1 MDHFCNLKS
10 CIIKQSSIRAV
21 QFQAVLNTCIIGCF
35 IKKKRGRYSKYLNN
49 FKVYIPMVSQIS
61 DLFELFGELSI
72 FKQIGICKILET
84 IVIRTVGTRTVDAT
98 SLPHV
103 AESHFIPF
111 FLNQQQYSI
120 KDLKYL
126 KNKQTHVLKIKSK
139 SQKFHCKNVLLPT
152 RKFGSMSK
160 MCLQF

>member
-10 CIIKQSSIRAV
+10 FILKQSSIRAV
-21 QFQAVLNTCIIGCF
+21 QFPAVLNTCNIGCF

-49 FKVYIPMVSQIS
+49 FKVYSTYLRFPIC
-61 DLFELFGELSI
+61 LNYFGELSI

-84 IVIRTVGTRTVDAT
+84 IVIRTVGSRTVDAT

-103 AESHFIPF
+103 AESHFITF

-120 KDLKYL
+120 KGQGVTWSNFTWSNQLIEFFDQTP
-126 KNKQTHVLKIKSK
+126 KN
-139 SQKFHCKNVLLPT
+139 
-152 RKFGSMSK
+152 
-160 MCLQF
+160 